1 MAVGATCCVGAMTV
15 AEALSGT
22 SHASEIVP
30 GDVPGGPSTS
40 QTIMIASLRRLLA
53 LVPADAP
60 PEAYRSAVMEEN
72 VLAKDTRS
80 GREWAFRQLRRFY
93 SFDAHSLLFRAL
105 RDVWEHDEAGQ
116 PLLGLLCAI
125 ARDPVLRASSAVILA
140 AEPGAV
146 VGPSDFEQAIEAV
159 FPGAYRES
167 TRRASAQKVASSWA
181 QSGHLHAERPTT
193 KVRARVQPTP
203 GAVAYALLLG
213 HVQGA
218 RGQALFGTLWSQILD
233 QPRSHLVDLAATAS
247 QQGILEFRNAGG
259 VVEVTFH
266 HLLRPF
272 DGDQGTL
279 L

>member
-1 MAVGATCCVGAMTV
+1 MTV
-15 AEALSGT
+15 TEALQARSY
-22 SHASEIVP
+22 AIEIVP
-30 GDVPGGPSTS
+30 GDAPGGPSTS
-40 QTIMIASLRRLLA
+40 QTIMIASLRRLLS
-53 LVPADAP
+53 LVPVDAP
-60 PEAYRSAVMEEN
+60 PAAYRFAVMEEN
-72 VLAKDTRS
+72 VLAKETTS

-125 ARDPVLRASSAVILA
+125 ARDPVLRASSAAILA

-146 VGPSDFEQAIEAV
+146 VGPRDFEQAIEAA
-159 FPGAYRES
+159 FPGAYRDS
-167 TRRASAQKVASSWA
+167 TRRAAAQKVASSWA
-181 QSGHLHAERPTT
+181 QSGHLHAERPTR
-193 KVRARVQPTP
+193 KLRARVHPTP
-203 GAVAYALLLG
+203 AAVAYALLLG
-213 HVQGA
+213 HLQGA
-218 RGQALFGTLWSQILD
+218 RGQALFGTLWSQTLD
-233 QPRSHLVDLAATAS
+233 QPKSHLFDLAATAS

-279 L
+279 R